1 MSGRLLT
8 VAQVAEY
15 LQVPV
20 QTLYLWR
27 HKGTGPRHVKMGRHL
42 RYRQADLDAWVESLI
57 DAPATGTVTARRYGR
72 DVNKR
77 R

>member
-1 MSGRLLT
+1 MTSPNQLLT
-8 VAQVAEY
+8 ATQVSEL

-27 HKGTGPRHVKMGRHL
+27 HKGVGPKTVKVGRHL

-57 DAPATGTVTARRYGR
+57 RPPRGPSWRR
-72 DVNKR
+72 K
-77 R
+77 